1 MSRRETREIFV
12 GPVGI
17 GSKYPV
23 SVQSMATV
31 PLRKPLELAA
41 QINRLAALGCQIIR
55 VAVDSPADAA
65 FLDQVVANISIP
77 VVADIQFSA
86 ESAAAAILHG
96 ASCVRVNPGLFRDV
110 AELEKMT
117 RLAVEKNISVR
128 VGANSGSIGKAKVDE
143 LVNRG
148 MSESDALAAAL
159 TEGALRQCELL
170 ESFGLKAIKVA
181 LKASSVPVT
190 VAACRKFAAQT
201 DYPMHLGVT
210 EAGTP
215 ASGIVKS
222 SVGIGALLLDG
233 IGDTLRVSLTAPPE
247 AEIPAAIK
255 ILEAC
260 NLRCAMP
267 EIVSCPTCGRT
278 EVDLFA
284 LTEKVEK
291 VIAEIKSSGEVIDL
305 KKIAVMGCPVNGPG
319 EAKDADLGIAGSGNG
334 KMALFSYG
342 KVIGVYSEMEALA
355 IFSEKLRQSSSKKA

>member
-1 MSRRETREIFV
+1 MIRRQTREIFV
-12 GPVGI
+12 GTVGI
-17 GSKYPV
+17 GAGHPV

-31 PLRKPLELAA
+31 PLCRPRELVA
-41 QINRLAALGCQIIR
+41 QIDRLTKLGCQIIR
-55 VAVDSPADAA
+55 VAVDSPQDAA
-65 FLDQVVANISIP
+65 YLDEVVANITIP

-96 ASCVRVNPGLFRDV
+96 ASCVRVNPGLFRDID
-110 AELEKMT
+110 ELKRMT
-117 RLAVEKNISVR
+117 HLAVEKNIPVR

-143 LVNRG
+143 LVDRG
-148 MSESDALAAAL
+148 LSESDALATAL
-159 TEGALRQCELL
+159 TEGAMRQCELL
-170 ESFGLKAIKVA
+170 ESFGLRAIKVA

-190 VAACRKFAAQT
+190 IAACRKFAAQT

-233 IGDTLRVSLTAPPE
+233 IGDTMRVSLTAPPE

-260 NLRCAMP
+260 GLRCAMP

-284 LTEKVEK
+284 LSEKVER
-291 VIAEIKSSGEVIDL
+291 VIAEIKSSGRKITL
-305 KKIAVMGCPVNGPG
+305 KKVAVMGCPVNGPG

-334 KMALFSYG
+334 KMALFAKG
-342 KVIGVYSEMEALA
+342 KVIGVYSEAEALK
-355 IFSEKLRQSSSKKA
+355 IFSARLRENSSIGL